1 MNKQCNE
8 NYTVEVVIILIT
20 IAVYI
25 QCIVECKWIYDAD
38 VGTIRGSVGRVNYC
52 LFTDDCLNITE
63 GTGFVRGKHGSI
75 DFLS

>member
-1 MNKQCNE
+1 MQMLGLSEDPVC
-8 NYTVEVVIILIT
+8 
-20 IAVYI
+20 
-25 QCIVECKWIYDAD
+25 
-38 VGTIRGSVGRVNYC
+38 VNYC